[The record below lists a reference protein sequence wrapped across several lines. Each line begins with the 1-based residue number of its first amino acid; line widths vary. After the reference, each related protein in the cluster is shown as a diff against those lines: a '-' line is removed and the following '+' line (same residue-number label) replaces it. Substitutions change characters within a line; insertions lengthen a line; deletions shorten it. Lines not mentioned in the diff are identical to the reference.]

1 MRYFNTTGPC
11 EAERHYML
19 PPQQRMPAL
28 LPFVEQQLYYV
39 VHAAR
44 QTGKSTAM
52 IAFARRLREQG
63 HAAVYASLEES
74 QGLDEIEPAEA
85 VWLSSLAR
93 RAMQQLPDVEVPPPA
108 SVQDDATGARLGHW
122 LTLLAQAAAPRPVVV
137 ILDEADVVRG
147 LPVVNLLRQ
156 LRNGFIGRGVGT
168 FPVSVALVGMR
179 DLRDYLAHA
188 RDGAPVNPGSPFNIK
203 SASIT
208 LRGFTQ
214 DEVGELYAQHSAA
227 TGQPFTPDA
236 VARAFW
242 WTQGQPYMV
251 NALARIAV
259 MELVTDTTQPVT
271 AAHIDQSKER
281 LIQARTTHLDSLAER
296 LAEPRVAR
304 VVQPVIL
311 GDNPL
316 AIPYDHDDFQ
326 YAIDLG
332 LIVRGPQGAQ
342 PANPIYREVLARQVG
357 LRIQESL
364 NQPWWPWRT
373 PDGRLDFPA
382 LIDAFLDWW
391 RDNEGAVK
399 AHGNKNYP
407 EALPHL
413 ALMAFLQRVVNS
425 GGHVTREY
433 AAGRGAVDLVV
444 HYGSDRFV
452 LEIKRVFTGGHT
464 PERVR
469 EEGVAQLG
477 RYLDELGEREGWL
490 VIFDQR
496 DGQAWGDRLWRE
508 ERQVDGRT
516 IRLLGG

>member
-1 MRYFNTTGPC
+1 
-11 EAERHYML
+11 
-19 PPQQRMPAL
+19 
-28 LPFVEQQLYYV
+28 
-39 VHAAR
+39 
-44 QTGKSTAM
+44 
-52 IAFARRLREQG
+52 
-63 HAAVYASLEES
+63 
-74 QGLDEIEPAEA
+74 
-85 VWLSSLAR
+85 
-93 RAMQQLPDVEVPPPA
+93 
-108 SVQDDATGARLGHW
+108 
-122 LTLLAQAAAPRPVVV
+122 
-137 ILDEADVVRG
+137 
-147 LPVVNLLRQ
+147 
-156 LRNGFIGRGVGT
+156 
-168 FPVSVALVGMR
+168 MR
-179 DLRDYLAHA
+179 DH
-188 RDGAPVNPGSPFNIK
+188 
-203 SASIT
+203 
-208 LRGFTQ
+208 
-214 DEVGELYAQHSAA
+214 E
-227 TGQPFTPDA
+227 
-236 VARAFW
+236 
-242 WTQGQPYMV
+242 
-251 NALARIAV
+251 
-259 MELVTDTTQPVT
+259 
-271 AAHIDQSKER
+271 
-281 LIQARTTHLDSLAER
+281 
-296 LAEPRVAR
+296 
-304 VVQPVIL
+304 
-311 GDNPL
+311 
-316 AIPYDHDDFQ
+316 
-326 YAIDLG
+326 
-332 LIVRGPQGAQ
+332 GAQ